1 LRMELLFCKPMKR
14 NDHNRFHGNL
24 RNGRV

>member
-14 NDHNRFHGNL
+14 NDHNRFHVNL
-24 RNGRV
+24 RIGRL